1 MPLPAVLRRISKAM
15 PSIFQAIAIVAFIHL
30 VGQVRC
36 SAEYGDFDF
45 VCAKIRQAREDFD
58 AKL

>member
-36 SAEYGDFDF
+36 SAESIFFDF
-45 VCAKIRQAREDFD
+45 RQEDMD